1 MEDANV
7 VEDYGMRR
15 SLRSC
20 KEVRNLNTRFPEKVS
35 RAINQWQNIERA
47 KVTRP
52 RFSMMEHYDGVV
64 LMLGT
69 ILHLSSPM

>member
-1 MEDANV
+1 MNLIT
-7 VEDYGMRR
+7 R
-15 SLRSC
+15 SGR
-20 KEVRNLNTRFPEKVS
+20 KIVS

-52 RFSMMEHYDGVV
+52 RFSMMERYDGVV